1 MKLARGRRG
10 SRVGLD
16 RQQSIPSAGSNI
28 RRDDAEVVEALAPPE
43 RIIKKRIV
51 GRRRRGCARPRCRPH
66 RWPG

>member
-28 RRDDAEVVEALAPPE
+28 RRDDAEIVEALAAAE
-43 RIIKKRIV
+43 RVIKKRIV
-51 GRRRRGCARPRCRPH
+51 GRRRGTQLDRGTGVPACR
-66 RWPG
+66 